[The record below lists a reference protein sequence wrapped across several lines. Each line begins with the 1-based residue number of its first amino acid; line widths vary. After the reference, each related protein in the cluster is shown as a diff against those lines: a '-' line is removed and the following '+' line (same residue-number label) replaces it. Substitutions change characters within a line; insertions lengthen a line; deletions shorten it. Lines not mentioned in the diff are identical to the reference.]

1 MAHFRFIF
9 DELSYRRALE
19 QNSTILIPLRKLIWC
34 TYIVTEAQIQT
45 VKRLLGFSPHI
56 KVLVLLF
63 FWSFNSVLQI
73 ISSPG
78 RQVLQV

>member
-19 QNSTILIPLRKLIWC
+19 QNSTILIPLRKLIRC
-34 TYIVTEAQIQT
+34 TYIVTEAQAQT
-45 VKRLLGFSPHI
+45 VKRLLGFFPHI

-63 FWSFNSVLQI
+63 FRSFNSVLQI
-73 ISSPG
+73 ISLPG